1 MVMDFWDFFWLLVW
15 SFFFVAYL
23 MVLFQVLGD
32 LFRDHE
38 MSGWLKALWVI
49 ALIVFPFLALLIYM
63 IARGRGMAERQA
75 RTMEQMRAQTDAH
88 IRDVAGG
95 SSATE
100 QIAAA
105 KGLLDSGAITSGEFE
120 QIKRKA
126 LA

>member
-1 MVMDFWDFFWLLVW
+1 MSFWDFFWLLVW

-38 MSGWLKALWVI
+38 MSGWLKAVWVI

-75 RTMEQMRAQTDAH
+75 HTMEQMRAQTDAH

-95 SSATE
+95 TSATE

>member
-1 MVMDFWDFFWLLVW
+1 MNLALIIIIVIAVILAIFGGLNSALSWLLW
-15 SFFFVAYL
+15 VAL
-23 MVLFQVLGD
+23 IVG
-32 LFRDHE
+32 
-38 MSGWLKALWVI
+38 VI

-75 RTMEQMRAQTDAH
+75 HPMEQMRAQTDAH

-95 SSATE
+95 TSATE

>member
-1 MVMDFWDFFWLLVW
+1 MDFWDFFWLLVW

-38 MSGWLKALWVI
+38 MSGWLKAVWVI